1 MPRRSASRTSS
12 PSTWAAPR
20 PNARWSRTAAS
31 RSTSVYYAG
40 GYVKG
45 FPIKSPVIDIVEVG
59 SGGGSIAW
67 LDPQNRLHVGP
78 QSAGS
83 TPGPVCYGAAAREP
97 TVTDAN
103 LVLGRLNAERF
114 LGGELALDAAA
125 ARTAIERI
133 AEPLGYAGAQRH
145 RSRWP
150 TASCRSRR

>member
-1 MPRRSASRTSS
+1 MGGT
-12 PSTWAAPR
+12 
-20 PNARWSRTAAS
+20 TAKCALVENG
-31 RSTSVYYAG
+31 RFSVESIYYAG

-83 TPGPVCYGAAAREP
+83 TPGPVCYGRGGLQP

-103 LVLGRLNAERF
+103 SCSVGSIPRASSAVNWRSTRRRR
-114 LGGELALDAAA
+114 
-125 ARTAIERI
+125 ARR
-133 AEPLGYAGAQRH
+133 
-145 RSRWP
+145 
-150 TASCRSRR
+150 